1 MSFTEARFKK
11 KLRLTGSEIY
21 GTLTECL
28 HREERQ
34 VVSIYAIVVRII
46 ILLYKHNY
54 LCTVIE
60 CSQEVFIVFV
70 FGVCSFKGAV
80 TIARFV
86 DKGAAALVH
95 CSDGWDRTSQLTS
108 LAQLLLDPFYRTI
121 TGLQVNYTRITRR

>member
-1 MSFTEARFKK
+1 M
-11 KLRLTGSEIY
+11 
-21 GTLTECL
+21 
-28 HREERQ
+28 
-34 VVSIYAIVVRII
+34 SIYAIVVRII

-70 FGVCSFKGAV
+70 FGVCSFQGAV

-121 TGLQVNYTRITRR
+121 TGLQVNYTRITRG